1 MTSFVASV
9 FSIVHLILRSVLAT
23 FSVSVLIVSVR
34 LIAAR
39 FNVVELLENDLV
51 WIVEKLSFQG
61 LTVVESLT
69 TSSSSSSSF
78 NGHNALWYAF
88 LYGELTL
95 SVLVP
100 LGVHGLL
107 TSTRQC
113 DYVTSSVSTYMMLA
127 VVLGLF
133 LAHRCMD
140 GAIEAEQQKYPSE
153 DDDFMT
159 PFEKM
164 VGRNKLLVM
173 AILSFILS
181 YILILGDKAAAL
193 SPDGTNASTTSNR
206 ITPPNKEDDGVAV
219 YYAYQF
225 VRTLVK
231 LSGVFNVVVACMVL
245 YMATYSSGPA
255 DLIPKLK
262 FQDYDL
268 ETAFG
273 KDTVHS
279 NEFFYVIQCTMLSTI
294 LQTLFIGL
302 ATTFAHIAGETTSE
316 ALNCGVAGV
325 PLIIVANV
333 ITIAIYGDDFKAGT
347 DCMVAHIYMLAS
359 TNCYIPFV
367 WYIHRVWKNSNYN
380 PYLLSEAQLTSEHT
394 EDEDKEKES

>member
-1 MTSFVASV
+1 MTSFVAFG

-23 FSVSVLIVSVR
+23 FSVSTLILSAR

-51 WIVEKLSFQG
+51 GIVEKLSFQG

-69 TSSSSSSSF
+69 TTSSSSSSF
-78 NGHNALWYAF
+78 EGDDALWYAF

-113 DYVTSSVSTYMMLA
+113 DYVSSSVSTYMMLA
-127 VVLGLF
+127 IVLGLF
-133 LAHRCMD
+133 LAHRCID
-140 GAIEAEQQKYPSE
+140 GAIRTEQQKYSAE
-153 DDDFMT
+153 NDDLMT

-193 SPDGTNASTTSNR
+193 SSERTNTSTPSNR
-206 ITPPNKEDDGVAV
+206 TTPPNKKDDGVAV
-219 YYAYQF
+219 YYTYQF

-231 LSGVFNVVVACMVL
+231 SSGVFNVVVACMVL

-255 DLIPKLK
+255 DLIPQLK
-262 FQDYDL
+262 FQAYDL
-268 ETAFG
+268 EATFG
-273 KDTVHS
+273 KDEVYS
-279 NEFFYVIQCTMLSTI
+279 NEFYYIIQCTMLSTI
-294 LQTLFIGL
+294 LQSLFLGL
-302 ATTFAHIAGETTSE
+302 ATTFSHIAGETTSE
-316 ALNCGVAGV
+316 ALNCSLAGV

-347 DCMVAHIYMLAS
+347 DCMIAHISILAS
-359 TNCYIPFV
+359 ANCYIPFV
-367 WYIHRVWKNSNYN
+367 WWIHRVWKSSNYN
-380 PYLLSEAQLTSEHT
+380 PYLRMEAQTALERTDDH
-394 EDEDKEKES
+394 DKEKIS